1 MQNLNKNQL
10 RWACRR
16 GMLELDQLLMTFFDD
31 CFDALPT
38 DEQNTFVALLE
49 EADQDLYNWIL
60 GVSLCANPKIQALCD
75 RIRRHAQQ
83 TL

>member
-1 MQNLNKNQL
+1 MQNHNKNQL

-16 GMLELDQLLMTFFDD
+16 GMLELDQFLMTFFDD
-31 CFDALPT
+31 CFDDLSKT
-38 DEQNTFVALLE
+38 DQNTFVALLQE
-49 EADQDLYNWIL
+49 QDQDLFNWIL
-60 GVSLCANPKIQALCD
+60 SVTVCPDAQMQALCD